1 MPSNEQLALDLF
13 GEALISKVR
22 DTQIQLWDKTLAGTV
37 NHRNYKQVYT
47 KLSKLFNAEQLST
60 LENLIPWI
68 VDNTIADILGMLQ
81 EKHREIDII
90 IRVNG
95 EVAQSLYAV
104 SDLLN
109 SELWGE
115 DGWIARFSK
124 QRPTDEKYFA
134 EDTSSK

>member
-37 NHRNYKQVYT
+37 NHRNYKQVHT
-47 KLSKLFNAEQLST
+47 KLSELFNAEQLST

-95 EVAQSLYAV
+95 EVA
-104 SDLLN
+104 
-109 SELWGE
+109 
-115 DGWIARFSK
+115 
-124 QRPTDEKYFA
+124 
-134 EDTSSK
+134 